1 MIRKLIVATC
11 AMLVAVPAGAQ
22 EPPPPK
28 LLIVISVDQ
37 LSTPLFEEY
46 SSQFSGGFSKLAS
59 GAIFRN
65 GDSSPPTGTA
75 LGDAM
80 KAQWPLSREVVVS
93 GEKGATPPMSGV
105 GVDQRWYW
113 AGNRF
118 ETDRPAAAVPRVVPK
133 VNSAIASALEQP
145 RPALEPTPFCLSK
158 AGLAGASGQLARA
171 AGDAAAFGASPELDG
186 DTLAL
191 AAGLVDEMRL
201 GQRAAPD
208 LLSIELAAT
217 ANVERAYGNQ
227 SEQMCLQLTE
237 LDREVGDFLSLL
249 DSRGI
254 DYSVVLTGRTVNPVP
269 VLFWRPGFKGATLDR
284 PASPNDVERTLATLI
299 GLPASIGASDG
310 HCLDGTPAFCP

>member
-1 MIRKLIVATC
+1 MIRGLVLAVA

-28 LLIVISVDQ
+28 LLVVISVDE

-46 SSQFSGGFSKLAS
+46 SSQFSGGFAELGS
-59 GAIFRN
+59 GTIFRN
-65 GDSSPPTGTA
+65 GLSSPQTGTA

-80 KAQWPLSREVVVS
+80 KAQWPLSRVVAVS
-93 GEKGATPPMSGV
+93 GDKGATPPMSGV
-105 GVDQRWYW
+105 RADQRWSW

-118 ETDRPAAAVPRVVPK
+118 ETDLGGAAVPRVVPK
-133 VNSAIASALEQP
+133 VNAAVAAALEQP

-158 AGLAGASGQLARA
+158 GGAAGSGQLARA
-171 AGDAAAFGASPELDG
+171 AGDAAAFRASPELDG

-201 GQRAAPD
+201 GQRGAPD
-208 LLSIELAAT
+208 LLSIGLAAT
-217 ANVERAYGNQ
+217 ANVERAYGSQ

-249 DSRGI
+249 DNRGI
-254 DYSVVLTGRTVNPVP
+254 GYSVVLTGRAAGPVP

-284 PASPNDVERTLATLI
+284 SASPDDVERTLAILI
-299 GLPASIGASDG
+299 GLPASIGPSDG
-310 HCLDGTPAFCP
+310 HCLDGTPAFCS